1 MFEEVALIMRRLV
14 VVLTIALVMAA
25 MMLAMAMPA
34 FADHS
39 LGHTYGQANKEGQ
52 NKELTAFCREQ
63 QTRPG
68 VSECAPGGGNAQGP
82 K

>member
-1 MFEEVALIMRRLV
+1 MLEEVALIMRRLV

-25 MMLAMAMPA
+25 MMVAMAMPA

-39 LGHTYGQANKEGQ
+39 AGHTHGQANKEGAT
-52 NKELTAFCREQ
+52 KELTALCREDQ
-63 QTRPG
+63 LRPG
-68 VSECAPGGGNAQGP
+68 VSECAPGGTNAKGP

>member
-1 MFEEVALIMRRLV
+1 MLEEVALIMRRLV

-39 LGHTYGQANKEGQ
+39 AGHTTGQGTKEQ
-52 NKELTAFCREQ
+52 TEICREGLS
-63 QTRPG
+63 RPG
-68 VSECAPGGGNAQGP
+68 VSECTFSNIKAKGP